1 MSKRRAG
8 RGQWAGL
15 AVLACGF
22 VMGACADAAGPG
34 TRADARDLAGD
45 LQAATAALETAPWQ
59 SYAATRLGQDAR
71 LPPPGASSGGITWT
85 WDTGREG
92 YQPSELPGGV
102 PGTVRFVLYPL
113 DSIGRRIEPPGNP
126 VGYADVQARDGAS
139 QEFHVQVGGGPT
151 RYADYVIRGADLSR
165 AGDAAGT
172 FAGPDVEARLTM
184 SYRDS
189 PPDAGRADFHL
200 GVPAR
205 DLSLHVS
212 SQYASGGGVTAF
224 RATLQSEGTVMEA
237 TGSLIEGHALRMILL
252 QDHRPRAVVELAGD
266 STVVTGSQGILSGS
280 LAEAATSLGHLIR
293 TVLQTRE
300 SLSNPVV
307 SFQD

>member
-1 MSKRRAG
+1 MLAG
-8 RGQWAGL
+8 AL
-15 AVLACGF
+15 AT
-22 VMGACADAAGPG
+22 GACADAAGPG

-59 SYAATRLGQDAR
+59 SYAATRLGQDAI

-113 DSIGRRIEPPGNP
+113 DSLGRRIEPPGNP
-126 VGYADVQARDGAS
+126 VGYADVQARDRANH
-139 QEFHVQVGGGPT
+139 EFHVQVGGGPT

-165 AGDAAGT
+165 EGDAAGT
-172 FAGPDVEARLTM
+172 FAGSDVEARLTM
-184 SYRDS
+184 SYRES
-189 PPDAGRADFHL
+189 PPDAGRADFQL

-205 DLSLHVS
+205 DLSLRVS
-212 SQYASGGGVTAF
+212 SRYADGGAVTAF
-224 RATLQSEGTVMEA
+224 RASLQSGGQTMEA
-237 TGSLIEGHALRMILL
+237 TGSLDDGRALRMILL
-252 QDHRPRAVVELAGD
+252 QDQRPVAVVELAGD
-266 STVVTGSQGILSGS
+266 STVVTGSQRILSGS

-293 TVLQTRE
+293 TVIQTRE
-300 SLSNPVV
+300 SLREPVV
-307 SFQD
+307 SFQH